1 MKITVW
7 TWKDERWSA
16 DKETLKDIN
25 KLINRNT
32 NKMKHPIGERLF
44 TAIGWMAM
52 SPFILKEL
60 IIRAFKW
67 LKRKIKRKN

>member
-1 MKITVW
+1 
-7 TWKDERWSA
+7 
-16 DKETLKDIN
+16 
-25 KLINRNT
+25 
-32 NKMKHPIGERLF
+32 MKHPIGERFF
-44 TAIGWMAM
+44 TAIGWMTM